1 MKVDPVILQK
11 RAVKAGVKASK
22 RLHHVVTREELLAV
36 RVQTMPSTLRGLL
49 IVVGSVILLA
59 GWFGWPLESG
69 WARFFEGVG
78 GLLMMMFGIFGVR
91 RTLSK
96 VVEKVG
102 EKVGDTV
109 DSTELVGA
117 IIEGVA
123 EVLGSVV
130 DF

>member
-1 MKVDPVILQK
+1 
-11 RAVKAGVKASK
+11 VKAGVKASK

-102 EKVGDTV
+102 DTV

>member
-102 EKVGDTV
+102 DTV

>member
-1 MKVDPVILQK
+1 
-11 RAVKAGVKASK
+11 
-22 RLHHVVTREELLAV
+22 
-36 RVQTMPSTLRGLL
+36 MPSTLRGLL

-69 WARFFEGVG
+69 WVRFFEGVG

-102 EKVGDTV
+102 GTV
-109 DSTELVGA
+109 DDSEMIDGIVFDQKA
-117 IIEGVA
+117 A
-123 EVLGSVV
+123 KAAGSKALLRLPRRRLTRTPPR
-130 DF
+130 DLRQQRQQQTL

>member
-69 WARFFEGVG
+69 WVRFFEGVG

-102 EKVGDTV
+102 DTV

>member
-102 EKVGDTV
+102 DAV
-109 DSTELVGA
+109 DPTELVGA

>member
-1 MKVDPVILQK
+1 MKVDPVILRK

-36 RVQTMPSTLRGLL
+36 RVQTMPATLRGLL
-49 IVVGSVILLA
+49 IVVGTVILLA

-102 EKVGDTV
+102 DTV
-109 DSTELVGA
+109 DPTELVGA
-117 IIEGVA
+117 IIEGVV

>member
-102 EKVGDTV
+102 ETV

>member
-36 RVQTMPSTLRGLL
+36 RVQTMPATLRGLL
-49 IVVGSVILLA
+49 IVVGTVILLTA
-59 GWFGWPLESG
+59 WFGWPLESG

-102 EKVGDTV
+102 DAV
-109 DSTELVGA
+109 DPTELVGA
-117 IIEGVA
+117 IIEGVV